1 MYVSIFADWGI
12 SVSLKEK
19 LDRRRAGFRETAPP
33 EVLAVMDA
41 ATQKLVDSDLA
52 SKILGEGEKLP
63 EFELANVDGTLIRS
77 SDLLSRG
84 KLVLSI
90 YRGVW

>member
-1 MYVSIFADWGI
+1 M
-12 SVSLKEK
+12 SLKEK
-19 LDRRRAGFRETAPP
+19 LDRRRARFRETAPP
-33 EVLAVMDA
+33 DVLSVMDA
-41 ATQKLVDSDLA
+41 ATQRLVDSDLA
-52 SKILGEGEKLP
+52 SKILGEGEALP
-63 EFELANVDGTLIRS
+63 EFELSTVDGTLIRS

>member
-1 MYVSIFADWGI
+1 M
-12 SVSLKEK
+12 SLKEK
-19 LDRRRAGFRETAPP
+19 LDRSRARFRETAPP
-33 EVLAVMDA
+33 DVLSVMDA

-52 SKILGEGEKLP
+52 SKILGEGEALP
-63 EFELANVDGTLIRS
+63 EFELPNVDGLLVRS

>member
-1 MYVSIFADWGI
+1 M
-12 SVSLKEK
+12 SLKEK
-19 LDRRRAGFRETAPP
+19 LDRRRVHFRETAPP
-33 EVLAVMDA
+33 ETLSVMDA
-41 ATQKLVDSDLA
+41 ATEKLVDSEIA
-52 SKILGEGEKLP
+52 SKILGVGEALP
-63 EFELANVDGTLIRS
+63 EFELPNVDGTLVRS

>member
-1 MYVSIFADWGI
+1 M
-12 SVSLKEK
+12 SLKEK
-19 LDRRRAGFRETAPP
+19 LDRTRARFRETAPP
-33 EVLAVMDA
+33 DVVSVMDG
-41 ATQKLVDSDLA
+41 ATQRLVDSDLA
-52 SKILGEGEKLP
+52 SKILGVGEALP

-84 KLVLSI
+84 KLVLSV

>member
-1 MYVSIFADWGI
+1 M
-12 SVSLKEK
+12 SLKEK
-19 LDRRRAGFRETAPP
+19 LDRTRARFRETAPP
-33 EVLAVMDA
+33 EALSVMDA

-52 SKILGEGEKLP
+52 SKILGDGEALP
-63 EFELANVDGTLIRS
+63 EFELPNVDGAVIRS
-77 SDLLSRG
+77 SELLARG

>member
-1 MYVSIFADWGI
+1 M
-12 SVSLKEK
+12 SLKEK
-19 LDRRRAGFRETAPP
+19 LARTRARFLETAPP
-33 EVLAVMDA
+33 DVVTVMDA
-41 ATQKLVDSDLA
+41 ATQRLVDSDLV
-52 SKILGEGEKLP
+52 SKILGEGEALP
-63 EFELANVDGTLIRS
+63 EFELSNVDGTLVRS

>member
-1 MYVSIFADWGI
+1 M
-12 SVSLKEK
+12 SLKEK
-19 LDRRRAGFRETAPP
+19 LDRRRTRFRETAPT
-33 EVLAVMDA
+33 EVLSVMDA
-41 ATQKLVDSDLA
+41 ATQRLVDSDLA
-52 SKILGEGEKLP
+52 SKILGEGEALP
-63 EFELANVDGTLIRS
+63 EFELSNVDGTLIRS

>member
-1 MYVSIFADWGI
+1 M
-12 SVSLKEK
+12 SLKEK
-19 LDRRRAGFRETAPP
+19 LDRTRARFLETAPP
-33 EVLAVMDA
+33 DVVSVMDA

-52 SKILGEGEKLP
+52 SKILGVGAALP
-63 EFELANVDGTLIRS
+63 EFELPNVDGTLIRS
-77 SDLLSRG
+77 SDLLARG

>member
-1 MYVSIFADWGI
+1 M
-12 SVSLKEK
+12 SLKEK
-19 LDRRRAGFRETAPP
+19 LDRRRARFRETAPP

-52 SKILGEGEKLP
+52 SKILGVGEALP
-63 EFELANVDGTLIRS
+63 EFELSNVDGTLIRS
-77 SDLLSRG
+77 SALLARG